1 MIAYPINIP
10 LHIQRRGLPRV
21 ESIDRKSPVG
31 LFSPSIFGLTQ
42 EERRT
47 KGAYIS
53 LNCYVVRP
61 NVLLVLKRI
70 SRLLYRVA
78 TEKTP
83 FIFNKKDKMVYEKAK
98 YLEENGELPEDYK
111 EGYSSMFLYEIW
123 DELDTSKFHM
133 DQGSHINKEMK
144 LSLSKKNKEDIF
156 TAHQYV
162 MALAYRE
169 EPEEDSTILQ
179 NEVNQ
184 LYVNILKYAN
194 ILENNTL
201 SVDTSDIYILIQKA
215 VLEAYENQADRYIGP
230 KGAFRKNLMSRVV
243 ANSCRLTI
251 VPANYKSTV
260 LGHNKY
266 GITSAGIPL
275 HHILNMFRDF
285 FIKFSKDFITY
296 MFEHNIFDEDV
307 TSDMLDVY
315 DSEYLEHLISN
326 MEVQHTRVQ
335 PFQLIKSDGTFKD
348 CIIPFEV
355 DKKENGTY
363 VLETKPLSNMEF
375 FYIIAVQFIHIHETK
390 AVVMTRYPTDS
401 TLSSQVLFPNPTTLF
416 NRYLKPTK
424 VLDMEF
430 DEYYPYVDDYIVKNY
445 HRNLFEQGCRLT
457 QATTVGYN
465 GKVIAPIHSN
475 MCLKLC

>member
-47 KGAYIS
+47 KGAYIA

-61 NVLLVLKRI
+61 NILLVLKRI

-78 TEKTP
+78 TEKTV
-83 FIFNKKDKMVYEKAK
+83 FIFNREDKTIYEKDKF
-98 YLEENGELPEDYK
+98 LELNGELPKDYK

-123 DELDTSKFHM
+123 DELDTSKFQM
-133 DQGSHINKEMK
+133 EEGSHINKEMK
-144 LSLSKKNKEDIF
+144 LSLSKKNKDDIF

-169 EPEEDSTILQ
+169 EPEEDSTILS

-215 VLEAYENQADRYIGP
+215 VLESYENQAERYMGP
-230 KGAFRKNLMSRVV
+230 KGAFRKNLMARVV

-251 VPANYKSTV
+251 VPANYKSTII
-260 LGHNKY
+260 GKGKY
-266 GITSAGIPL
+266 GITTAGIPI
-275 HHILNMFRDF
+275 HHTLNMFRDF
-285 FIKFSKDFITY
+285 YIKFSKDFINY
-296 MFEHNIFDEDV
+296 MFENAVFDEDV
-307 TSDMLDVY
+307 TADMLDIY

-335 PFQLIKSDGTFKD
+335 PFKLIKSDGTFKD
-348 CIIPFEV
+348 CILSFEV

-363 VLETKPLSNMEF
+363 VLETKPLSNIEF
-375 FYIIAVQFIHIHETK
+375 FYIVACQFMHIHETK
-390 AVVMTRYPTDS
+390 AVSLTRYVN
-401 TLSSQVLFPNPTTLF
+401 VLL
-416 NRYLKPTK
+416 
-424 VLDMEF
+424 
-430 DEYYPYVDDYIVKNY
+430 
-445 HRNLFEQGCRLT
+445 
-457 QATTVGYN
+457 
-465 GKVIAPIHSN
+465 HSN
-475 MCLKLC
+475 MWSKCS